1 MPVPGGGFEQCF
13 NAQALVATGSLLIVA
28 NAVTQASG
36 DVQQLVPMLTK
47 LAALPLELGRPEIM
61 LADCGYASAANVA
74 ACEAQ
79 QIEPL
84 IALKRE
90 AHHAPWTQRFAAAV
104 PTPAQLTPVQA
115 MAHRLA
121 SPRGRTLYALRKQT
135 PEPVFGIIKSVMG
148 FRQFLLRG
156 LPQVRGEW
164 NLVTLSFNI
173 KRMFALQGA

>member
-13 NAQALVATGSLLIVA
+13 NAQAMVAAGSLLIVA
-28 NAVTQASG
+28 STVSQAPN
-36 DVQQLVPMLTK
+36 DMQQLQPMLEK
-47 LAALPLELGRPEIM
+47 LAALPEPLGAAEVL
-61 LADCGYASAANVA
+61 LADSGYASAANVE
-74 ACEAQ
+74 ACEAAR
-79 QIEPL
+79 IEPL

-90 AHHAPWTQRFAAAV
+90 AHDAPWVPRFAAA
-104 PTPAQLTPVQA
+104 PTQPLNLTPVQA

-121 SPRGRTLYALRKQT
+121 TPRGRQLYALRKQT
-135 PEPVFGIIKSVMG
+135 PEPVFSIIKSVMG

-164 NLVTLSFNI
+164 NLVTLSFNV